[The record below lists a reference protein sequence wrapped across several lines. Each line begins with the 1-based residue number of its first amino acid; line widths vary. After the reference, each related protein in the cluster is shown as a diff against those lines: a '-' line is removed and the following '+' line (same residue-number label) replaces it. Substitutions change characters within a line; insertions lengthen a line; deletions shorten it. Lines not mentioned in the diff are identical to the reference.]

1 MKKLKYVV
9 VFFLTLLM
17 VVMSSEF
24 YQLYLGNFT
33 NQFYYFTVSEQDE
46 REELFSVIEQ
56 AATSNGADV
65 FAISSVTKTAKHSN
79 LTIYATSSMLEVL
92 SEKYNIQEGTQKSI
106 FSGNTEIIFEDFVK
120 GAELSSVERFYF
132 TGDMEQVKT
141 IKAIVNRDYASGYI
155 HKEASSNTE
164 WLIYACW
171 GLVFAVGLVLSWF
184 DLQFSKKEI
193 FVRLSMG
200 ASRMH
205 LMLKQVILD
214 TAIFSV
220 IFFGIRTIY
229 EQFYMVSYS
238 PLYLSI
244 IFGGFVIL
252 NAALYCSLL
261 KINYKEVI
269 YSANIN
275 KSMLPNCY
283 VLKAISLII
292 AIASLTVNIE
302 LIVENSAYLRMYDE
316 INQYEE
322 YSFMQLEI
330 DASSAETITEEFE
343 LAGNIRAEVFCD
355 LYRQNKV
362 ALSSYSA
369 SDDDEDS
376 PFIYTNQNTIGI
388 DELEVWIGTDANADF
403 YILYPSDADEM
414 DREFVETTVK
424 GGFGAFSSEAIIE
437 WVEYSSKADIVF
449 FDSYTVDYP
458 FGFEKQN
465 DPIIIY
471 CNFPLENLY
480 CEGYFVGVET
490 MHADI
495 MYRLNESDIEY
506 LYETYG
512 EITNISLIGVIERCD
527 EFKASFMRIVL
538 LNTVISVFMLLLECL
553 VVITL
558 IRMEYAVNLKELII
572 KKILGYSV
580 WKRNQAV
587 FLLNLFTALIGC
599 MTIVIC
605 SLMFNISQWYYAV
618 FSSLIFVGV
627 ETVLILYFINRIE
640 RTSIQRILKGGGL

>member
-46 REELFSVIEQ
+46 RENLFSVIEQ

-65 FAISSVTKTAKHSN
+65 FAISSATKTAKHSS
-79 LTIYATSSMLEVL
+79 LTIYATPTMLELL

-106 FSGNTEIIFEDFVK
+106 FSGNTEIVFEEFVK

-171 GLVFAVGLVLSWF
+171 GLVLAVGLVLSWF

-200 ASRMH
+200 ASRTYI
-205 LMLKQVILD
+205 MLKQIVVD
-214 TAIFSV
+214 TAILSV
-220 IFFGIRTIY
+220 IFFGIRAVY
-229 EQFYMVSYS
+229 EHFYMVSYS
-238 PLYLSI
+238 SLYLLIVFSCFI
-244 IFGGFVIL
+244 IL

-275 KSMLPNCY
+275 KNMLPNCY
-283 VLKAISLII
+283 VLKVVSLII

-322 YSFMQLEI
+322 YSFMSLEI
-330 DASSAETITEEFE
+330 DTSSAETITEGFE

-369 SDDDEDS
+369 SDDEDM

-388 DELEVWIGTDANADF
+388 DKFKAYIGTESNADF
-403 YILYPSDADEM
+403 YVLYPVDADEL
-414 DREFVETTVK
+414 DREFIETTVK
-424 GGFGAFSSEAIIE
+424 NGFGVFSSEANIE
-437 WVEYSSKADIVF
+437 WVEYNDRTDILF

-465 DPIIIY
+465 NPIIIY
-471 CNFPLENLY
+471 CNFTSEAIY
-480 CEGYFVGVET
+480 YKEYFSGVES
-490 MHADI
+490 MHSDI
-495 MYRLNESDIEY
+495 MYRIDESDIEY
-506 LYETYG
+506 LYETYD
-512 EITNISLIGVIERCD
+512 EITNISLTGVVERCD

-553 VVITL
+553 IVITL

-627 ETVLILYFINRIE
+627 ETVLILYFINKIE